1 MAAVTSTLV
10 ALGGVGL
17 SAAQAIKANKD
28 NGFIDRMLLSYPELE
43 IENYNENEINPDV
56 LECVESILSLFICID
71 KIF

>member
-28 NGFIDRMLLSYPELE
+28 MKQAASAADLAKNQL
-43 IENYNENEINPDV
+43 
-56 LECVESILSLFICID
+56 
-71 KIF
+71 K